1 MRRSRLL
8 LVLCACSALTL
19 AFAGAAWAHVEV
31 SPGQVPAGVT
41 ETFTVEVPTEKEVP
55 TTGVRLELPEGFEAT
70 GAEAPSGWRSEVQGN
85 SLVWTGGEIPVADS
99 EEFSF
104 EATVPEE
111 AGSFALDAIQT
122 YQDGSVVE
130 WTGAADSEEPAPVLE
145 VAAGGQAGGEMD
157 EPQHGD
163 EEHGDTPGSHAE
175 EVPDTGG
182 PSPAVLL
189 TLCALALAASAATL
203 SRTLRR

>member
-1 MRRSRLL
+1 MLI
-8 LVLCACSALTL
+8 LCACSALTL

-31 SPGQVPAGVT
+31 SPGQVPAGTT

-55 TTGVRLELPEGFEAT
+55 TTEVRLELPEGFEAT
-70 GAEAPSGWRSEVQGN
+70 GAEAPSGWQSEVRGN
-85 SLVWTGGEIPVADS
+85 ALVWTGGEIPVADS

-122 YQDGSVVE
+122 YEDGSVVE

-145 VAAGGQAGGEMD
+145 VAASGQAGGEMD

-163 EEHGDTPGSHAE
+163 THGSHAE

-182 PSPAVLL
+182 PSPSVLL